1 MAKADKPKKAD
12 RNTTSLSINKEDM
25 EPFNQL
31 RAKETGRRGASVSQN
46 EFIKFLLALYRVAA
60 DDSTIMDKAQKIAEE
75 RKEKI

>member
-12 RNTTSLSINKEDM
+12 RITTSLSINKEDM

-46 EFIKFLLALYRVAA
+46 EFIKFLLSLYRVVA
-60 DDSTIMDKAQKIAEE
+60 DDSTIMDKAEKIAEE
-75 RKEKI
+75 RKE